1 MLPKDALAKIQF
13 SPLEDASWVGCPA
26 LDLRS
31 GLSAREFWRRIQRR
45 RRPKAWG
52 KRKRHWRRELKIWSF
67 TTWELFQD
75 LPPNI
80 RGSGSFNPYC
90 LLLSLLRDTAVMKKG
105 SVASTRCFKLKY
117 AKNTKIR
124 GNEYIQ
130 GPCAQAAR

>member
-1 MLPKDALAKIQF
+1 MPRSR
-13 SPLEDASWVGCPA
+13 SPLRTVSQRVLEEDPEAESADEGEVEEEKA
-26 LDLRS
+26 L
-31 GLSAREFWRRIQRR
+31 EENVQR
-45 RRPKAWG
+45 
-52 KRKRHWRRELKIWSF
+52 KIWSF